1 MPGLNSCTGHWPAL
15 LTVPAHVHERR
26 QCQPHCIEAWSV
38 LGPEMRDS
46 STCLPSRPQKRRPFG
61 RVLKHPLE
69 SHLRRRRASL
79 TAQQQP
85 RALSRAWQKCP
96 GWRHLQRHLRHLEAS
111 ASRSPCCSRAHHVVG
126 ETWLCRSCCPGPTR
140 SLRCTTC
147 HAFRDTTLAHNG
159 RRSNSRSNLHCTTA
173 VHCLVDS
180 LGRCPQRDSHKT
192 RLSWEAVLLANDL
205 PLLTRPLQP
214 AALDKLQSWR
224 R

>member
-1 MPGLNSCTGHWPAL
+1 MVCSWPRDARFFDL
-15 LTVPAHVHERR
+15 SSKQATKKATLW
-26 QCQPHCIEAWSV
+26 QCAETSARKS
-38 LGPEMRDS
+38 S
-46 STCLPSRPQKRRPFG
+46 STTQSFTYGPATAPSTIQSMAEVPWLATSTATSTTLGGISK
-61 RVLKHPLE
+61 
-69 SHLRRRRASL
+69 SL
-79 TAQQQP
+79 AP
-85 RALSRAWQKCP
+85 R
-96 GWRHLQRHLRHLEAS
+96 
-111 ASRSPCCSRAHHVVG
+111 CSRAHHVVG

-140 SLRCTTC
+140 SLHCTTC
-147 HAFRDTTLAHNG
+147 HAFRDTTLAHNW
-159 RRSNSRSNLHCTTA
+159 RRSNSRSNLHYTTA